1 MAKKKKTVSEANKQ
15 PDDVFRGKE
24 YFYGN
29 SYICPVCEKE
39 FVFTKEHMY
48 IAKGGYVCSWR
59 CFLDHVKQSPTTVI
73 EKKGKRKAALIFEQP
88 IEQKEK
94 TPEPIIEKS
103 AKQIEEIEELW

>member
-59 CFLDHVKQSPTTVI
+59 CFLDHVKQSPTAVI

-88 IEQKEK
+88 IEQKGK
-94 TPEPIIEKS
+94 VPEPIIEKS